1 MLASVGRC
9 RETLGGL
16 WAPWLALSLSPMVLE
31 GRQRFWGICLQKE
44 LELRGRLEECLGC
57 IQNRQGRW
65 KVEKRG
71 Q

>member
-1 MLASVGRC
+1 M
-9 RETLGGL
+9 
-16 WAPWLALSLSPMVLE
+16 WAPWLPLSLSSMVLE

-44 LELRGRLEECLGC
+44 LELRGRPEECLGC